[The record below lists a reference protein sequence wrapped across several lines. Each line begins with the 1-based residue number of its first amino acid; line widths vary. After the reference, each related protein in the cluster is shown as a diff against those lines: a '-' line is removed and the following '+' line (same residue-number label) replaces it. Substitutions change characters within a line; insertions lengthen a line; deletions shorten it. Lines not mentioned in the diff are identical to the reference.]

1 MIGDTNHKLIS
12 WFGNFDVSGWD
23 ARECSVASILY
34 SADFHVE
41 SAEIILD
48 TRMWSSFDFDVT
60 PDEFSSKVKADFPFV
75 TINIVETTN
84 PADYA
89 EIYVHATQVFERALS
104 ELGNDEKLLVNLSSG
119 TPSMHAIWVLLAS
132 TVNDSQTD
140 LLTVDRSG
148 KVSKV
153 NPAGLFSIHADIIPK
168 ATNRISRSLAAN
180 APTPIPA
187 ALSDLMYGKEPRIKP
202 LLSDLAQMA
211 MYPDVPILLI
221 GRSGV
226 GKEVFASAISKLTA
240 ASRGSTRTS
249 SITAA
254 DLITKKFSST
264 DSKDIFVPVNCGAIP
279 KELFES
285 ELFGAVAGSHSSALH
300 DREGLFHVADGG
312 VLFLDEIG
320 ELPLNSQ
327 VKLLRALQEGKV
339 RRVGG
344 TEEEEID
351 VRIIAATNRDLREM
365 VANGQFRLDL
375 YYRLAVFEFNIP
387 SLAERSDEIVE
398 LASSILTNPD
408 NEWAHNKVLSREV
421 KRRLPTLPWTGN
433 IRELHATLM
442 RACILSGQNPEI
454 TTHDFDRAL
463 MDPISHSATNDL
475 STQIPSNVPARIAE
489 LERSWMLAALER
501 TRGNASKA
509 RALIGLT
516 KQQWITRAK
525 NHGIDNID

>member
-1 MIGDTNHKLIS
+1 MIGNTNHKLIS

-23 ARECSVASILY
+23 ARECSLAAILHN
-34 SADFHVE
+34 ADFNVE

-48 TRMWSSFDFDVT
+48 TRMWKSFDFDVT
-60 PDEFSSKVKADFPFV
+60 PDEFAAKVKSDFSFI
-75 TINIVETTN
+75 TIKIVETTN
-84 PADYA
+84 PADYS
-89 EIYVHATQVFERALS
+89 EIYIHATEVFERAFLDL
-104 ELGNDEKLLVNLSSG
+104 ETDEKVLINLSSG

-132 TVNDSQTD
+132 TVNDSQSD

-148 KVSKV
+148 NVLKV
-153 NPAGLFSIHADIIPK
+153 NPSGLFSIHADIIPK

-180 APTPIPA
+180 APAPIPT
-187 ALSDLMYGKEPRIKP
+187 ALSDLMYGKEPKIKT
-202 LLSDLAQMA
+202 LLSDLAPMA

-221 GRSGV
+221 GESGV

-240 ASRGSTRTS
+240 LSKGRIRAS

-254 DLITKKFSST
+254 NLMTQKFSSS
-264 DSKDIFVPVNCGAIP
+264 DPEEIFVPVNCGAIP

-285 ELFGAVAGSHSSALH
+285 ELFGAVKGAHSTAEENR
-300 DREGLFHVADGG
+300 DGLFHAADGG

-320 ELPLNSQ
+320 ELPMSCQ
-327 VKLLRALQEGKV
+327 VKLLRVIQEGKV
-339 RRVGG
+339 RRVGA
-344 TEEEEID
+344 TQEDEID
-351 VRIIAATNRDLREM
+351 VRIIAATNRNLRDM
-365 VANGQFRLDL
+365 VSTGEFRFDL

-454 TTHDFDRAL
+454 TNHDFDRAL
-463 MDPISHSATNDL
+463 MDPISYSATNDL
-475 STQIPSNVPARIAE
+475 STQIPSDVPARLAE
-489 LERSWMLAALER
+489 LERNWMLAALER
-501 TRGNASKA
+501 RILSVVAPRIDRVQSGVERLFRVS
-509 RALIGLT
+509 LI
-516 KQQWITRAK
+516 WEA
-525 NHGIDNID
+525 